1 MDFLLLFLFNGSF
14 SVYTAQADKSVPW
27 TAELVILQGRTLTF
41 GKASSFDFYWKNGH
55 KAFLWT
61 VRERVSTQ
69 V

>member
-1 MDFLLLFLFNGSF
+1 MDFLLLFLFNGSS

-27 TAELVILQGRTLTF
+27 AAEMVILQRPTLTF
-41 GKASSFDFYWKNGH
+41 GKASPFDFYWKNGH